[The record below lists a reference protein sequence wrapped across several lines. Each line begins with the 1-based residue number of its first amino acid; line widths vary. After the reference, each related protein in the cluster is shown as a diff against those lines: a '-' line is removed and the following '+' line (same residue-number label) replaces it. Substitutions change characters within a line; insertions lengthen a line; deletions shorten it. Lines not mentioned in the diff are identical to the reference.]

1 MNITAFAAQPDSRA
15 LYPGQA
21 SVPVGLPASVPVRSP
36 ATSIILA
43 EAVRRRARANEA
55 KNATRAIARFI
66 RFLPAVIGPS
76 EIESDAQVS
85 LALTPAGPLVYQ
97 WRHPIWKD

>member
-15 LYPGQA
+15 PYPGQ
-21 SVPVGLPASVPVRSP
+21 ASVPVRSP

-43 EAVRRRARANEA
+43 EAVRRRARVNEA
-55 KNATRAIARFI
+55 KNAIRAIARFI

-76 EIESDAQVS
+76 KIESDAQVS

-97 WRHPIWKD
+97 WRDKI

>member
-15 LYPGQA
+15 LYPGH
-21 SVPVGLPASVPVRSP
+21 ASVPVRSP

-43 EAVRRRARANEA
+43 EAVRRRARANDA
-55 KNATRAIARFI
+55 KSVPRAIAKFI
-66 RFLPAVIGPS
+66 RLLAAVISPS
-76 EIESDAQVS
+76 KVESDAQVS

-97 WRHPIWKD
+97 WRIKHSQISDIL